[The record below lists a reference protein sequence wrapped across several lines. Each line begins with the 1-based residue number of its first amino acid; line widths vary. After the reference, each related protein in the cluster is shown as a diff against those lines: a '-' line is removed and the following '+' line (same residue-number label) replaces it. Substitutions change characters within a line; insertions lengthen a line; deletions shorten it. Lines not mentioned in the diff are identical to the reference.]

1 MKYFETKPRAMTK
14 QLRWHNT
21 LAPMD
26 MELICKTSQNNVVRN
41 TLSCKEEY
49 NQKPSTKIKYLWVI
63 IVGKNIMERNIRETY
78 VVDLLAQHYFMELQT
93 KKKIR
98 GISFKKGLIKLK

>member
-1 MKYFETKPRAMTK
+1 
-14 QLRWHNT
+14 
-21 LAPMD
+21 
-26 MELICKTSQNNVVRN
+26 
-41 TLSCKEEY
+41 
-49 NQKPSTKIKYLWVI
+49 VI